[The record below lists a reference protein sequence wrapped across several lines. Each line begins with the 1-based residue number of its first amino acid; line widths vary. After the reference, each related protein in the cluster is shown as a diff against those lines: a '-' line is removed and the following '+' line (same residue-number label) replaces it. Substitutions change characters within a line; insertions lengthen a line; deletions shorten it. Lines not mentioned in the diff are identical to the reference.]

1 MESVPPV
8 PEVVHSMPNI
18 DDALDLP
25 STSDVLLDS
34 TPPVILICLDSPLTL
49 ISAPTDN
56 VIMSTRPD
64 GADDIA
70 TIAPVEPSIS
80 QEPDVVM
87 DIQPTT
93 YNEAET
99 NVSEGNE
106 VIIDSNSLD
115 TSSIAPTQVIPPIEQ
130 VTDSSEVSTSLIL
143 IGLCKFFYR
152 CG

>member
-1 MESVPPV
+1 MITMVSTLDWVLGWSQSGSGHHRLHHHPRYVSQMFICCCVSYIPVESVPPV

-70 TIAPVEPSIS
+70 TIAPVEPSIPKS
-80 QEPDVVM
+80 QMSSWIFSQLPIMRQKPMSLKVM
-87 DIQPTT
+87 RL
-93 YNEAET
+93 
-99 NVSEGNE
+99 S
-106 VIIDSNSLD
+106 
-115 TSSIAPTQVIPPIEQ
+115 
-130 VTDSSEVSTSLIL
+130 
-143 IGLCKFFYR
+143 
-152 CG
+152 